1 MDIFRG
7 WVWYAYKENP
17 VNWHKLTVEQ
27 TNQIILLN
35 KDNKKATSLEE
46 YASELEFEVIETSNF
61 ADGVGQDSLTRFD
74 KPKFKKKKK
83 RSNNN
88 RNRNFKGN
96 RKNLQKKN
104 N

>member
-46 YASELEFEVIETSNF
+46 YAKAMFFRKYDWEGLKTTHGET
-61 ADGVGQDSLTRFD
+61 AV
-74 KPKFKKKKK
+74 
-83 RSNNN
+83 
-88 RNRNFKGN
+88 N
-96 RKNLQKKN
+96 RKSAQSTAG
-104 N
+104 